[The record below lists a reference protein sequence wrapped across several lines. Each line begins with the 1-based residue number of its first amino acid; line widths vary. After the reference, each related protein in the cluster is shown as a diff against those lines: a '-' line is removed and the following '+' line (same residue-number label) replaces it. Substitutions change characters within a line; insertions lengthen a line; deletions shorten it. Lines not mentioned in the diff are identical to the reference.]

1 MVVEESVAR
10 TKRED
15 RTHASDR
22 SARPASSPDVSI
34 AIVHYETPAD
44 LVRCLASVRAAAT
57 EVSAEVF
64 VIDNAST
71 GFAPSIVT
79 DLLPGAK
86 VIRNSHNRGF
96 ARAANQALRTAKG
109 RYLLLLNPD
118 TVLAPDTLRKM
129 LSYMDANPGV
139 GCATPRLVLPDGRLD
154 LACRRAFPTPMRSFY
169 RLILLSR
176 LFPRSRRF
184 AQYNLTYL
192 DEHHEAE
199 IDAPCGAFMMVR
211 AGVRDGVG
219 LLDERYFMYG
229 EDLDWAYRIKQAGW
243 RIMYTPITT
252 VTHVK
257 RASSRHRRPATIKAF
272 YEAMR
277 IFYRNYYEKHHIR
290 PVTWL
295 TYTGI
300 NLRELLELTSAR
312 IGNRGARA

>member
-1 MVVEESVAR
+1 MPVEESAPR
-10 TKRED
+10 TERQD
-15 RTHASDR
+15 RAQASVR
-22 SARPASSPDVSI
+22 SARPASNPDVSI

-44 LVRCLASVRAAAT
+44 LVRCLTSVGAAAT
-57 EVSAEVF
+57 DVATEVF
-64 VIDNAST
+64 VIDNASA
-71 GFAPSIVT
+71 GFVAEMVT
-79 DLLPGAK
+79 DLLPEAK

-96 ARAANQALRTAKG
+96 ARAANQALRTANG
-109 RYLLLLNPD
+109 RYLILLNPD
-118 TVLAPDTLRKM
+118 TVLAPNTLKKM
-129 LSYMDANPGV
+129 LSYMDANPDV

-154 LACRRAFPTPMRSFY
+154 LACRRAFPTPIRSFY
-169 RLILLSR
+169 RLTLLSR

-211 AGVRDGVG
+211 ADIRDGVG

-229 EDLDWAYRIKQAGW
+229 EDLDWSYRIKQAGW

-257 RASSRHRRPATIKAF
+257 RASSRHRRPATIRAF

-290 PVTWL
+290 PVSWL
-295 TYTGI
+295 TYAGI
-300 NLRELLELTSAR
+300 NLREALELTSAR
-312 IGNRGARA
+312 IGN